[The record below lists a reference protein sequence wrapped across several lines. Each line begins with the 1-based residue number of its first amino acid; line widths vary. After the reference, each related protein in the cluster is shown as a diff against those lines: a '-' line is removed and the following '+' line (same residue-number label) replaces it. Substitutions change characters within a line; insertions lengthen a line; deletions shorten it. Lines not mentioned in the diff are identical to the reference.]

1 MPIRF
6 SGNNRIIPANARAA
20 DVAQSAVKRIID
32 VQNRRYDAAFE
43 VQGYDAVLYN
53 MLTMGLPCSCGTV
66 NKSLV
71 PRLDEHGNASKE
83 DINSLLTEELFAITP
98 YGVKH
103 TTFVPNQDRSD
114 PNNLPSAWESSAP
127 KGPTDVAVRGRV
139 GQPLDVFGDDD
150 SENPNVSTVISD
162 GVGPNGP
169 VDIDINEL
177 ITDFDST
184 GFGTTDVSCP
194 ICFGNGF
201 VGGFSVYNG
210 WRKVL
215 TAQNKKCRLFGGA
228 LESDRLIPYAKV
240 NRVVFDDQ
248 IFPMHAVGVDA
259 MRVFGNRTVLGA
271 KILIDN
277 VQLMGPSDLMKF
289 CDGRGHVIDLQ
300 FSREVEFTH
309 LELQLNQST
318 KSTLFEYPRTSK
330 GSAQNLNDATQSV
343 TINLSPSIPHI
354 RPKDIVIDSSLGKVW
369 QVTSVNN
376 WNTRSMQTL
385 GWDCDM
391 RVVQPQELFDILPRR
406 RPVQARHNV
415 PAVRDNESGNRRT

>member
-1 MPIRF
+1 MPLKF
-6 SGNNRIIPANARAA
+6 NTNNRVLPANARAA
-20 DVAQSAVKRIID
+20 DVAQSAIKRIID
-32 VQNRRYDAAFE
+32 VQNRRYNSAFE
-43 VQGYDAVLYN
+43 VQGYSAILYN
-53 MLTMGLPCSCGTV
+53 MLTMGTPCSCGTV

-83 DINSLLTEELFAITP
+83 DINSLLTEEQFTITP

-103 TTFVPNQDRSD
+103 TTFLPNQNRSD
-114 PNNLPSAWESSAP
+114 PTNLPSAWESSTP
-127 KGPTDVAVRGRV
+127 KGPGNVTVRGRV

-150 SENPNVSTVISD
+150 NENPNVSTVIPD
-162 GVGPNGP
+162 GMGPNGP

-194 ICFGNGF
+194 VCFGNGF

-215 TAQNKKCRLFGGA
+215 TAQSPKCQLFGGA
-228 LESDRLIPYAKV
+228 LESDRLLPYAKV
-240 NRVVFDDQ
+240 NRVIFSQQVF
-248 IFPMHAVGVDA
+248 PKHAVGVDA
-259 MRVFGNRTVLGA
+259 VRIFGDRVVLGA
-271 KILIDN
+271 KVLVDD
-277 VQLMGPSDLMKF
+277 VQLRSPEELLQF
-289 CDGRGHVIDLQ
+289 CDGRGHTIDLQ
-300 FSREVEFTH
+300 FAQSVEFTH
-309 LELQLNQST
+309 LEIQLNQSS

-330 GSAQNLNDATQSV
+330 GAAQNINDATQGV
-343 TINLSPSIPHI
+343 TINLSPSIPYI

-391 RVVQPQELFDILPRR
+391 RVVQPQELYDMLPRR
-406 RPVQARHNV
+406 RPMQARHNV
-415 PAVRDNESGNRRT
+415 PPVQDNSSGNRRT